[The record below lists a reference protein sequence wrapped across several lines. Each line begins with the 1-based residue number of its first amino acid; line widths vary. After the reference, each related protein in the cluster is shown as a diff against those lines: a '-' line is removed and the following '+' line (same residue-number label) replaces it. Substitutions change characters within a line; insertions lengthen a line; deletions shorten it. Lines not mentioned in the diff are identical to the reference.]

1 MITPMKMKFYGL
13 RHIDSIP
20 QLQQLTEDE
29 RFGLKVVS
37 NVLPFR
43 TNNYVVEQLIDWSNI
58 PDDPIYQLTFMQKG
72 MLQKKHFNKMA
83 DALMKNSTP
92 NEIKTIANEIRTELD
107 PEINT
112 QGVYAVQTIEGKEY
126 NISAIVVDPLDVKIR
141 DVSINRN
148 SFEDN
153 FEIDDA
159 GTYTLIIS
167 TSESEEIPLVGGIG
181 HVPDS
186 TGVTISIA
194 GFFVIVLGMIGI
206 AVIGFMVVRQRK
218 NKFS

>member
-1 MITPMKMKFYGL
+1 MSNLTKYLVIVGIMIAVGAMLLIYGSQTITGDL
-13 RHIDSIP
+13 VIEEGKINSLT
-20 QLQQLTEDE
+20 QL
-29 RFGLKVVS
+29 
-37 NVLPFR
+37 
-43 TNNYVVEQLIDWSNI
+43 
-58 PDDPIYQLTFMQKG
+58 
-72 MLQKKHFNKMA
+72 
-83 DALMKNSTP
+83 
-92 NEIKTIANEIRTELD
+92 EIKAELD

-126 NISAIVVDPLDVKIR
+126 DISAIVVDPLDVKIR

-186 TGVTISIA
+186 TGVTISIV
-194 GFFVIVLGMIGI
+194 GFLVIVLGMIGV
-206 AVIGFMVVRQRK
+206 AVIGFMIIRQRK
-218 NKFS
+218 NKSS

>member
-1 MITPMKMKFYGL
+1 MIAIGAMLLIYGSQTITGDL
-13 RHIDSIP
+13 VIEEGKINSLT
-20 QLQQLTEDE
+20 QL
-29 RFGLKVVS
+29 
-37 NVLPFR
+37 
-43 TNNYVVEQLIDWSNI
+43 
-58 PDDPIYQLTFMQKG
+58 
-72 MLQKKHFNKMA
+72 
-83 DALMKNSTP
+83 
-92 NEIKTIANEIRTELD
+92 EIKSELE

-126 NISAIVVDPLDVKIR
+126 DISASVIDPSQDEIR

-153 FEIDDA
+153 FEIDEA

-167 TSESEEIPLVGGIG
+167 TAESEEIPLVGGIG
-181 HVPDS
+181 HLPDS

-194 GFFVIVLGMIGI
+194 GFIVIVLGMIGV
-206 AVIGFMVVRQRK
+206 AVIGFMIIRQRK

>member
-1 MITPMKMKFYGL
+1 MSNLTKYLVIVGIMIAVGAMLLIYGSQTITGDL
-13 RHIDSIP
+13 VIEEGKINSLT
-20 QLQQLTEDE
+20 QL
-29 RFGLKVVS
+29 
-37 NVLPFR
+37 
-43 TNNYVVEQLIDWSNI
+43 
-58 PDDPIYQLTFMQKG
+58 
-72 MLQKKHFNKMA
+72 
-83 DALMKNSTP
+83 
-92 NEIKTIANEIRTELD
+92 EIKAELD

-126 NISAIVVDPLDVKIR
+126 DISAIVVDPLDVKIR

-186 TGVTISIA
+186 TGVTISIV
-194 GFFVIVLGMIGI
+194 GFLVIVLGMIGV
-206 AVIGFMVVRQRK
+206 AVIGFLIIKQRK
-218 NKFS
+218 NKTS

>member
-1 MITPMKMKFYGL
+1 MSNLTKYLVIVGIMIAVGAMLLIYGSQTITGDL
-13 RHIDSIP
+13 VIEEGKINSLT
-20 QLQQLTEDE
+20 QL
-29 RFGLKVVS
+29 
-37 NVLPFR
+37 
-43 TNNYVVEQLIDWSNI
+43 
-58 PDDPIYQLTFMQKG
+58 
-72 MLQKKHFNKMA
+72 
-83 DALMKNSTP
+83 
-92 NEIKTIANEIRTELD
+92 EIKAELD

-126 NISAIVVDPLDVKIR
+126 DITAIVIDPLDIKIR

-186 TGVTISIA
+186 TGVTISIV
-194 GFFVIVLGMIGI
+194 GFLVIVLGMIGV
-206 AVIGFMVVRQRK
+206 AVIGFMIIRQRK
-218 NKFS
+218 NKSS

>member
-1 MITPMKMKFYGL
+1 MSNLTKYLVIVGIMIAIGAILLIYGSQTITGDL
-13 RHIDSIP
+13 VIEEGKINSLT
-20 QLQQLTEDE
+20 QL
-29 RFGLKVVS
+29 
-37 NVLPFR
+37 
-43 TNNYVVEQLIDWSNI
+43 
-58 PDDPIYQLTFMQKG
+58 
-72 MLQKKHFNKMA
+72 
-83 DALMKNSTP
+83 
-92 NEIKTIANEIRTELD
+92 EIRTELD

-126 NISAIVVDPLDVKIR
+126 DISAIVVDPLDVKIR

-153 FEIDDA
+153 FEINDA
-159 GTYTLIIS
+159 GSYRLIIS

-194 GFFVIVLGMIGI
+194 GFFVIVLGMIGVAI
-206 AVIGFMVVRQRK
+206 IGFMIIKQRR
-218 NKFS
+218 NKVS

>member
-1 MITPMKMKFYGL
+1 MSNLTKYLVIVGIMIAIGAMLLIYGSQTITGDL
-13 RHIDSIP
+13 VIEEGKINSLT
-20 QLQQLTEDE
+20 QL
-29 RFGLKVVS
+29 
-37 NVLPFR
+37 
-43 TNNYVVEQLIDWSNI
+43 
-58 PDDPIYQLTFMQKG
+58 
-72 MLQKKHFNKMA
+72 
-83 DALMKNSTP
+83 
-92 NEIKTIANEIRTELD
+92 EIRAELD
-107 PEINT
+107 PNINT

-126 NISAIVVDPLDVKIR
+126 DISAIVVDPLDVKIR

-206 AVIGFMVVRQRK
+206 AVIGFMIIRQRK
-218 NKFS
+218 NKSS

>member
-1 MITPMKMKFYGL
+1 MSNLTKYLVIVGIMIAIGAMLLIYGSQTITGDL
-13 RHIDSIP
+13 VIEEGKINSLT
-20 QLQQLTEDE
+20 QL
-29 RFGLKVVS
+29 
-37 NVLPFR
+37 
-43 TNNYVVEQLIDWSNI
+43 
-58 PDDPIYQLTFMQKG
+58 
-72 MLQKKHFNKMA
+72 
-83 DALMKNSTP
+83 
-92 NEIKTIANEIRTELD
+92 EIKAELD

-126 NISAIVVDPLDVKIR
+126 DISASVIDPSQDKIR

-153 FEIDDA
+153 FEIDVV

-167 TSESEEIPLVGGIG
+167 TAESEEIPLVGGIG

-194 GFFVIVLGMIGI
+194 GFIVILLGMIGVAI
-206 AVIGFMVVRQRK
+206 IGFMIIKQRK

>member
-1 MITPMKMKFYGL
+1 MSNLTKYLVIVGIMIAIGAMLLIYGSQTITGDL
-13 RHIDSIP
+13 VINEGKINSLT
-20 QLQQLTEDE
+20 QL
-29 RFGLKVVS
+29 
-37 NVLPFR
+37 
-43 TNNYVVEQLIDWSNI
+43 
-58 PDDPIYQLTFMQKG
+58 
-72 MLQKKHFNKMA
+72 
-83 DALMKNSTP
+83 
-92 NEIKTIANEIRTELD
+92 EIKAELD

-126 NISAIVVDPLDVKIR
+126 DISASVIDPSQDKIR

-153 FEIDDA
+153 FEINNA

-167 TSESEEIPLVGGIG
+167 TVESEEIPLVGGIG
-181 HVPDS
+181 HLPDS

-194 GFFVIVLGMIGI
+194 GFIVIVLGMIGV
-206 AVIGFMVVRQRK
+206 AVIGFMIIKQRK

>member
-1 MITPMKMKFYGL
+1 MSNLTKYLVIVGIMIAVGAMLLIYGSQTITGDL
-13 RHIDSIP
+13 VIEEGKIKSLT
-20 QLQQLTEDE
+20 QL
-29 RFGLKVVS
+29 
-37 NVLPFR
+37 
-43 TNNYVVEQLIDWSNI
+43 
-58 PDDPIYQLTFMQKG
+58 
-72 MLQKKHFNKMA
+72 
-83 DALMKNSTP
+83 
-92 NEIKTIANEIRTELD
+92 EIRTELD

-112 QGVYAVQTIEGKEY
+112 QGVYAIQTIEGKEY
-126 NISAIVVDPLDVKIR
+126 DISAIVLDPLDVKIR

-186 TGVTISIA
+186 TGVTISIV

-206 AVIGFMVVRQRK
+206 AVIGFMIIRQRK

>member
-1 MITPMKMKFYGL
+1 MSNLTKYLVIVGIMIAIGAMLLIYGSQTITGDL
-13 RHIDSIP
+13 VIEEGKINSLT
-20 QLQQLTEDE
+20 QL
-29 RFGLKVVS
+29 
-37 NVLPFR
+37 
-43 TNNYVVEQLIDWSNI
+43 
-58 PDDPIYQLTFMQKG
+58 
-72 MLQKKHFNKMA
+72 
-83 DALMKNSTP
+83 
-92 NEIKTIANEIRTELD
+92 EIKAELD

-126 NISAIVVDPLDVKIR
+126 DISAIVIDPLDIKIR

-153 FEIDDA
+153 FEIDDT

-194 GFFVIVLGMIGI
+194 GFFVIVLGMIGV
-206 AVIGFMVVRQRK
+206 AVIGFMIIRQRK
-218 NKFS
+218 NKSS

>member
-1 MITPMKMKFYGL
+1 MSNLTKYLVIVGIMIAVGAMLLIYGSQTITGDL
-13 RHIDSIP
+13 VIEEGKINSLT
-20 QLQQLTEDE
+20 QL
-29 RFGLKVVS
+29 
-37 NVLPFR
+37 
-43 TNNYVVEQLIDWSNI
+43 
-58 PDDPIYQLTFMQKG
+58 
-72 MLQKKHFNKMA
+72 
-83 DALMKNSTP
+83 
-92 NEIKTIANEIRTELD
+92 EIKAELD

-126 NISAIVVDPLDVKIR
+126 DISASVIDPSQDEIR

-153 FEIDDA
+153 FEIDEA

-167 TSESEEIPLVGGIG
+167 TAESEEIPLVGGIG
-181 HVPDS
+181 HLPDS

-194 GFFVIVLGMIGI
+194 GFIVIVLGMIGV
-206 AVIGFMVVRQRK
+206 AVIGFMIIRQRK

>member
-1 MITPMKMKFYGL
+1 MSNLTKYLVIVGSMIAIGAMLLIYGAQTITSDL
-13 RHIDSIP
+13 VIEEGKINSLT
-20 QLQQLTEDE
+20 QL
-29 RFGLKVVS
+29 
-37 NVLPFR
+37 
-43 TNNYVVEQLIDWSNI
+43 
-58 PDDPIYQLTFMQKG
+58 
-72 MLQKKHFNKMA
+72 
-83 DALMKNSTP
+83 
-92 NEIKTIANEIRTELD
+92 EIRTELD

-126 NISAIVVDPLDVKIR
+126 DISAIVVDPLDVKIR

-194 GFFVIVLGMIGI
+194 GFFVIVSGMIGVAI
-206 AVIGFMVVRQRK
+206 IGFMIIKQRR
-218 NKFS
+218 NKVS

>member
-1 MITPMKMKFYGL
+1 MSNLTKYLVIVGIMIAIGAMLLIYGSQTITGDL
-13 RHIDSIP
+13 VIEEGKINSLT
-20 QLQQLTEDE
+20 QL
-29 RFGLKVVS
+29 
-37 NVLPFR
+37 
-43 TNNYVVEQLIDWSNI
+43 
-58 PDDPIYQLTFMQKG
+58 
-72 MLQKKHFNKMA
+72 
-83 DALMKNSTP
+83 
-92 NEIKTIANEIRTELD
+92 EIRAELD
-107 PEINT
+107 PNINT

-126 NISAIVVDPLDVKIR
+126 DISAIVLDPLDVKIR